1 MKVLLDLKPLQGT
14 NANHGIGRVT
24 YELSKRLIQ
33 KLESPMALLS
43 NINSK
48 KGIQI
53 QDEYK
58 ALNPKIKFHLIEVD
72 EFKNYFELYQL
83 HKDNHLFIAY
93 ELLLEWKI
101 SQIQPDIFLTFS
113 FFEMDHP
120 TSMGK
125 LQNKWVNFVIAYDL
139 IPYLFKDYYL
149 THEPYKTWYLYKL
162 QEFTKADLFFSISEH
177 TKKDLIE
184 HLKIPEEKIKVIPLG
199 TDDKFKPLK
208 GEDFQKSKLKLKGL
222 GIINDFILYVPSG
235 YDLRK
240 NIDCLIKAYSILPKE
255 LREKYQLVIA
265 SKIDEINLKN
275 LKSYAK
281 KMMVEN
287 DIVFTGYVSEDE
299 LVILYNVCSLFVHP
313 SFYEGFGLPVL
324 EAMKCGAPV
333 LVSNNS
339 ALKELVQIDDALF
352 DPYKP
357 EEIAEKIRVALTNEK
372 IRSILK
378 DNSKRQSQKYF
389 WDKAIEI
396 ILENIKEQEYGK
408 FQI

>member
-1 MKVLLDLKPLQGT
+1 MKILLDLKPLQGT

-43 NINSK
+43 NINIK

-53 QDEYK
+53 KNEYK
-58 ALNPKIKFHLIEVD
+58 ALNPKIKFYLIELD
-72 EFKNYFELYQL
+72 DFKNYFELYQL

-101 SQIQPDIFLTFS
+101 SQIQPDIFFIFS
-113 FFEMDHP
+113 FFELDHP

-125 LQNKWVNFVIAYDL
+125 LRNKWLNFVIAYDL
-139 IPYLFKDYYL
+139 IPYLFKERYL
-149 THEPYKTWYLYKL
+149 THKHYKNWYLYKL
-162 QEFTKADLFFSISEH
+162 QEFAKANFFFSISEH

-208 GEDFQKSKLKLKGL
+208 GEDFQKAKVDLKVL
-222 GIINDFILYVPSG
+222 GIKREFILYVPSG

-240 NIDCLIKAYSILPKE
+240 NIEGLIKAYSILPKE
-255 LREKYQLVIA
+255 LRDKYQLVIA
-265 SKIDEINLKN
+265 SKIDEINLKR

-281 KMMVEN
+281 KLMIEN
-287 DIVFTGYVSEDE
+287 DIVFTGHVSEDK
-299 LVILYNVCSLFVHP
+299 LVKLYNICSLFVHP
-313 SFYEGFGLPVL
+313 SFYEGFGLPAL

-333 LVSNNS
+333 IVSNNS
-339 ALKELVQIDDALF
+339 ALKELVQIKEALF
-352 DPYKP
+352 DPYNP
-357 EEIAEKIRVALTNEK
+357 EEIAEKIRLALTNTNF
-372 IRSILK
+372 RCLLK
-378 DNSKRQSQKYF
+378 ENSKKQSDKYS
-389 WDKAIEI
+389 WDRAIEI
-396 ILENIKEQEYGK
+396 ILETIG
-408 FQI
+408 